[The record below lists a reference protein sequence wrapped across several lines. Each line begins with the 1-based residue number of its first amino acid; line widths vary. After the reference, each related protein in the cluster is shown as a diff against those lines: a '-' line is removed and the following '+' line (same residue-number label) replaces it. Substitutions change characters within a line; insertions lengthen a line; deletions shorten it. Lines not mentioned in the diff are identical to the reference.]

1 MKKHLSFFSMLC
13 LLGFLSACNNASNK
27 DSVEKADSANEKKA
41 DIDSNSNHPT
51 TSTMAVDKDCSD
63 FMVKAADGG
72 MEEVQMG
79 KLANEKAT
87 NQRVKNFGQMM
98 VEDHSKAGDEL
109 KSLASQKNV
118 TLPASMGD
126 DHNKDMQDLNKK
138 KGKDFD
144 KSYMKMMVSDHE
156 KDISEFEKAAKNAT
170 DADLKAWAEKTL
182 PVLRK
187 HLDSAKAINISLK

>member
-1 MKKHLSFFSMLC
+1 
-13 LLGFLSACNNASNK
+13 
-27 DSVEKADSANEKKA
+27 
-41 DIDSNSNHPT
+41 
-51 TSTMAVDKDCSD
+51 
-63 FMVKAADGG
+63 MVKAADGG

-98 VEDHSKAGDEL
+98 VDDHSKAGDEL

-118 TLPASMGD
+118 TLPASMSD
-126 DHNKDMQDLNKK
+126 DHQKDMDDLNKK

-170 DADLKAWAEKTL
+170 DADLKAWADKTL

-187 HLDSAKAINISLK
+187 HLDSAKAINSSLK